1 MITETQI
8 SNVINNIIDFMHPA
22 KIILFGSYARGNA
35 RDDSDVD
42 LLIIKQSPLP
52 RYKRCLGLR
61 RRLRGNKIPLDPICY
76 TPDEIEQWRDVPSSF
91 IHTVLTEGKVL
102 YG

>member
-1 MITETQI
+1 MISEIQI
-8 SNVINNIIDFMHPA
+8 KKVISDIIEFMHPA

-61 RRLRGNKIPLDPICY
+61 RRLRGNKMPLDPICY
-76 TPDEIEQWRDVPSSF
+76 TPEEIEQWRNVPSSF
-91 IHTVLTEGKVL
+91 VHSALAEGKVL